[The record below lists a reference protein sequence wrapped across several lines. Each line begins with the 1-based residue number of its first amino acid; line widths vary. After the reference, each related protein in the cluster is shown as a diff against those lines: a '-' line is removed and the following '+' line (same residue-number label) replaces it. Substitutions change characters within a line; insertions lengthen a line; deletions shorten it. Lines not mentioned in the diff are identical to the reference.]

1 MNINNKKKELRE
13 ILKIKRNKIYNNDSK
28 KNLNLESKLSDLVN
42 FKTSSIVATFLSI
55 NTEIPMDKLNEYLLN
70 SNKTIC
76 LPVVKKN
83 FDHLLFKKFDK
94 KTNLLPG
101 KYGILEPEN
110 DNSDIIPDL
119 ILTPCLA
126 FDLKGYRM
134 GYGGGY
140 YDRYISRM
148 KGKKNFISIGLAFDF
163 QKVKRLPIN
172 KFDKK
177 VDLIVTN
184 KKIYK

>member
-1 MNINNKKKELRE
+1 MAS
-13 ILKIKRNKIYNNDSK
+13 KIKEGQLTSVEVCEKYIERNLDDRSNMASGYRPFLNYDSEKYLQINPYGIPEPDKNKIVYPDV
-28 KNLNLESKLSDLVN
+28 LLV
-42 FKTSSIVATFLSI
+42 
-55 NTEIPMDKLNEYLLN
+55 PM
-70 SNKTIC
+70 
-76 LPVVKKN
+76 V
-83 FDHLLFKKFDK
+83 
-94 KTNLLPG
+94 
-101 KYGILEPEN
+101 
-110 DNSDIIPDL
+110 
-119 ILTPCLA
+119 A
-126 FDLKGYRM
+126 FDNNRFRL

>member
-1 MNINNKKKELRE
+1 MSKKIIRKK
-13 ILKIKRNKIYNNDSK
+13 ILKKR
-28 KNLNLESKLSDLVN
+28 KLDY
-42 FKTSSIVATFLSI
+42 K
-55 NTEIPMDKLNEYLLN
+55 EKQKLNFSKIFL
-70 SNKTIC
+70 I
-76 LPVVKKN
+76 
-83 FDHLLFKKFDK
+83 LFKKNIK
-94 KTNLLPG
+94 KGIIGGYFPVNYEINDLEILREFEKKKYKIALPVIQ
-101 KYGILEPEN
+101 KNKQMHFYDWSFKKYLQINPYGIPEPDKN
-110 DNSDIIPDL
+110 KIVYPDVL
-119 ILTPCLA
+119 LVPMVA
-126 FDLKGYRM
+126 FDNNRFRL